1 MAEHRQNFRKQL
13 VPVNYQ
19 QDNKLNSAP
28 LQEIVD
34 FIYNF
39 LKQIVY
45 QNKSIEIE
53 GKLGRFKSRSTQRE
67 IFERDEIRL
76 DTINRIS
83 MSNIVLMKSVQEFFQ
98 FESFVQI
105 KDQQNQIKYYDL
117 LNEIQQQSNNAQKDD
132 NKNDYQQNKI
142 FEQHCAVQEIIDFN
156 TFSCCQNDIVVDFG
170 FEDGTRLKVP
180 LNADDPIVLDKKNRD
195 FSNNLDFIFNAKHYR
210 ISAREEDVIND
221 VNEINKK
228 KLEIRD
234 GKYQSVRMKYRKA
247 YKYLFMEYA
256 FTRVFSFSNFSKK
269 KVIENEQQQI
279 HQTYIEFNEKVC
291 VNILNR
297 KKFSQ
302 TALQFFQKSYQVQ
315 YNLLTKFE
323 SEIEIKDVKKYFKK
337 EFDSNNQSMIQSHI
351 RSFIRNIVYL
361 NNISDFFFGMYE
373 RQLDELKKQKNIEI
387 PTYFKDGILGQYIES
402 HLFQTN

>member
-28 LQEIVD
+28 LQDMVD
-34 FIYNF
+34 FIYSF
-39 LKQIVY
+39 LKQIIY
-45 QNKSIEIE
+45 ENKSIEIE

-67 IFERDEIRL
+67 AYERDEIRL

-83 MSNIVLMKSVQEFFQ
+83 MSNLVLMRSFQEFFQ
-98 FESFVQI
+98 FDSCVQI

-117 LNEIQQQSNNAQKDD
+117 LNEIQQSNQAQNGDGQ
-132 NKNDYQQNKI
+132 NGQQDTI
-142 FEQHCAVQEIIDFN
+142 FKRHCAINEIIDFK
-156 TFSCCQNDIVVDFG
+156 TFECCQNDIVVDFG

-180 LNADDPIVLDKKNRD
+180 LNEKDPIVLDKKNRD
-195 FSNNLDFIFNAKHYR
+195 FSNNIDFAFNAKHYR
-210 ISAREEDVIND
+210 ISAREEEVIND
-221 VNEINKK
+221 LNEINKK
-228 KLEIRD
+228 KLEIRE

-269 KVIENEQQQI
+269 KVIENEQQFV
-279 HQTYIEFNEKVC
+279 HQTYEEFNEKVA

-297 KKFSQ
+297 KKFSKYAQ
-302 TALQFFQKSYQVQ
+302 QFFQKTLTVH
-315 YNLLTKFE
+315 YNMLTKFE
-323 SEIEIKDVKKYFKK
+323 SEIEIKDVKQYFQK
-337 EFDSNNQSMIQSHI
+337 EFDQNNQGVIQSHI
-351 RSFIRNIVYL
+351 RSFIRNIIYL
-361 NNISDFFFGMYE
+361 NNITDFFVGIYE
-373 RQLDELKKQKNIEI
+373 RQLQELKQQKNIET

-402 HLFQTN
+402 HLFQIN